1 MSSTNIFMPQ
11 PISIVIFDATG
22 ITSDLLQRA
31 FCERPEY
38 RVVGC
43 PKSIEEALRLV
54 VKKRPDTIIISAF
67 ERSGSLNAIELLDGL
82 SLIGSA
88 AHAVILSA
96 NLTNDET
103 VAYFRAQARGVLSG
117 SSADFA
123 ALCKCV
129 TCVHSGQIWANSAQL
144 VCLIQS
150 LSQPKTCRIVNA
162 KGMPILT
169 AREEDILHF
178 LTEGLSNRDIAT
190 TLKLSEHTIKN
201 HLFHVFDK
209 LGVSSRMEAVVY
221 SFNHVEV
228 PTKRA
233 AERARSAVKIS
244 SRLGNGAIAVNQ

>member
-1 MSSTNIFMPQ
+1 MIFTDRSVPSR
-11 PISIVIFDATG
+11 ISIVIFDATG
-22 ITSDLLQRA
+22 ITSDLLKRA
-31 FCERPEY
+31 FSRQPEY
-38 RVVGC
+38 NVVGC
-43 PKSIEEALRLV
+43 PKSIEETLRIV
-54 VKKRPDTIIISAF
+54 IEKEPDTVIISTF
-67 ERSGSLNAIELLDGL
+67 ERSGSVVAIELLDQL

-129 TCVHSGQIWANSAQL
+129 ACVHSGQIWANSEQL

-150 LSQPKTCRIVNA
+150 LSQPKTFRIVNA
-162 KGMPILT
+162 KGKPILT
-169 AREEDILHF
+169 AREEDILH
-178 LTEGLSNRDIAT
+178 LLAEGLSNRDIAT

-221 SFNHVEV
+221 SFNHVGV
-228 PTKRA
+228 PKRVA
-233 AERARSAVKIS
+233 KRICSAEKIS
-244 SRLGNGAIAVNQ
+244 SRRANEAVAVNL